1 MPFDKPQGKLDQFF
15 LLSQDLFLC
24 IDFAGILLNVNPMF
38 ETLLGYP
45 AGELLG
51 KPCGK
56 VVDPRDIAV
65 IEEALARLQ
74 YQAKVEPF
82 DVRAVTASGER
93 LWLEVTAAVGEHV
106 IYVIARDISRR
117 KMIEKQLI
125 RNQRLFQIA
134 GETALIGGWYVEMA
148 ENQPIWS
155 NEVCR
160 LHGVPDGFKPTVDEA
175 IGFYESSSQP
185 RIRQVFAACCEHGVS
200 FDEELEII
208 TRQGVRIWVR
218 VIGNAVRDEK
228 GHIIQVQGSTQDITE
243 RKATERQLTL
253 LERSVEASTNG
264 VIIVDAQ
271 RHDLPMVY
279 VNAAFER
286 ITGYSRNQI
295 LGQNCRFLQGEETDP
310 ATLAK
315 LRQGIYTQQDVHVV
329 IRNYR
334 SNGMPFWN
342 DLYVSPVRD
351 AAGVV
356 THFVGV
362 QNDIT
367 AQREYQAQLRH
378 NANHDALTG
387 LPNRL
392 LLDQRL
398 AQGCL
403 LAKRYRRYI
412 AVLFVDLDDFK
423 PINDTLGHEVGDHI
437 LIEVA
442 KRLEEE
448 LRPWDT
454 VARFGGDEFIVLLPD
469 LAHEED
475 VMQVVERLLARLSA
489 AYWYRGSE
497 LRITAS
503 MGIATNDGTISEPRQ
518 LIQQADLAMYKAK
531 RQGRNTYQ
539 WYTHELNRKVAERV
553 SLRHALQQAI
563 EQSQFELHYQ
573 PQIHGPTGRVTGVE
587 ALIRWYHPERGYV
600 SPGQFISLAEDT
612 GQIMPISEW
621 VLERACT
628 DAVTLNEPTMTST
641 PVTMAVNIS
650 PMQFQRAGFLASIQ
664 AVLKKTGLAPEL
676 LELELTEGVLM
687 DSTEHAIQTLRD
699 LRALGVHIALDDFG
713 TGFSSLSYLKHLPI
727 NKLKIDRSFIRDVVN
742 DTRDAAIVDGVVTMA
757 AKLGLEVLIEGVETA
772 AQYAYLNAR
781 HSTHFQGFYFARPM
795 PFTAIRTFLN
805 ESPYPFSDPEPHP
818 T

>member
-1 MPFDKPQGKLDQFF
+1 MPVVKSQGKLDQFF
-15 LLSQDLFLC
+15 LLSQDLFFS

-45 AGELLG
+45 ASAWIGES
-51 KPCGK
+51 CGK
-56 VVDPRDIAV
+56 VVDRRDIPV

-74 YQAKVEPF
+74 SQKKVPPF
-82 DVRAVTASGER
+82 DVRAVTAEGKMV
-93 LWLEVTAAVGEHV
+93 WLEVTAAVGEHV

-117 KMIEKQLI
+117 KTVEKQLI

-134 GETALIGGWYVEMA
+134 GETALIGGWYVDMA
-148 ENQPIWS
+148 ERLPIWS

-160 LHGVPDGFKPTVDEA
+160 LHGVSPGFQPTVEEA
-175 IGFYESSSQP
+175 IDFYAPSSRP
-185 RIRQVFAACCEHGVS
+185 RIREVFEACCESGVS

-208 TRQGVRIWVR
+208 TRQEVKLWVR
-218 VIGNAVRDEK
+218 VIGKAVRDEL
-228 GHIIQVQGSTQDITE
+228 GQIIQVQGSTQNITE

-253 LERSVEASTNG
+253 LERSVESSTNG

-271 RHDLPMVY
+271 GHDLPMVY

-286 ITGYSRNQI
+286 ITGYSRDMA

-310 ATLAK
+310 ATLDQ
-315 LRQGIYTQQDVHVV
+315 LRRGIHAQQEVHVV

-334 SNGMPFWN
+334 RNGVPFWN
-342 DLYVSPVRD
+342 DLYISPVRD
-351 AAGVV
+351 TAGAV
-356 THFVGV
+356 THFIGV

-367 AQREYQAQLRH
+367 AQRESQAQLRH
-378 NANHDALTG
+378 NACHDALTG

-403 LAKRYRRYI
+403 LAKRYHRYI

-469 LAHEED
+469 LAHEKD

-489 AYWYRGSE
+489 PYWYRGSE

-503 MGIATNDGTISEPRQ
+503 IGIATDDGTISEPRQ

-531 RQGRNTYQ
+531 RQGRNTYE
-539 WYTHELNRKVAERV
+539 WYTDELNRKVSERV
-553 SLRHALQQAI
+553 NLRHALQQAI

-573 PQIHGPTGRVTGVE
+573 PQIHGPTGGVSGVE
-587 ALIRWYHPERGYV
+587 ALIRWYHPERGNI

-621 VLERACT
+621 VLERACR
-628 DAVTLNEPTMTST
+628 DAVRLNASANM

-650 PMQFQRAGFLASIQ
+650 PMQFQRSGFLASIQ
-664 AVLKKTGLAPEL
+664 QVLEKSGLAPEL

-687 DSTEHAIQTLRD
+687 DSTEHAIKTLQD
-699 LRALGVHIALDDFG
+699 LRSLGVHIALDDFG
-713 TGFSSLSYLKHLPI
+713 TGFSSLSYLKRLPI
-727 NKLKIDRSFIRDVVN
+727 NKLKIDRSFVRDVVN
-742 DTRDAAIVDGVVTMA
+742 DSRDAAIVDGVVTMA

-772 AQYAYLNAR
+772 EQYAYLNAR

-795 PFTAIRTFLN
+795 PFSAIRTFLR
-805 ESPYPFSDPEPHP
+805 ESPYPFSDLEPQP

>member
-1 MPFDKPQGKLDQFF
+1 MPFVKSQGKLDQFF
-15 LLSQDLFLC
+15 LLSQDLFFC
-24 IDFAGILLNVNPMF
+24 IDFTGIFLNVNPMF
-38 ETLLGYP
+38 ETLLGYS
-45 AGELLG
+45 ASEWIG
-51 KPCGK
+51 KSCGK
-56 VVDPRDIAV
+56 VVDHRDIAV
-65 IEEALARLQ
+65 IVEALARLQ
-74 YQAKVEPF
+74 SQKKVPPF
-82 DVRAVTASGER
+82 DVRAITAEGKIV
-93 LWLEVTAAVGEHV
+93 WLEVTAAVGEQV
-106 IYVIARDISRR
+106 IYVIARDFSRR
-117 KMIEKQLI
+117 KAVEKQLI

-134 GETALIGGWYVEMA
+134 GETALIGGWYVDMSEML
-148 ENQPIWS
+148 PIWS

-160 LHGVPDGFKPTVDEA
+160 LHGVLPGFQPTVKEA
-175 IGFYESSSQP
+175 IDFYAPSSEP
-185 RIRQVFAACCEHGVS
+185 RIREVFEDCCKHGIS

-208 TRQGVRIWVR
+208 TRQEVRLWVR
-218 VIGNAVRDEK
+218 VIGRAVRDEL
-228 GHIIQVQGSTQDITE
+228 GQIIQVQGSTQDITE

-253 LERSVEASTNG
+253 LERSVESSTNG
-264 VIIVDAQ
+264 VVIVDAQ
-271 RHDLPMVY
+271 RHDLPIVY
-279 VNAAFER
+279 INAAFER
-286 ITGYSRNQI
+286 ITGYSRDMV
-295 LGQNCRFLQGEETDP
+295 LGQNCRFLQGKESDP

-315 LRQGIYTQQDVHVV
+315 LRKGIHSQQEVHVV

-334 SNGMPFWN
+334 RNGAPFWN
-342 DLYVSPVRD
+342 DLYISPVRD
-351 AAGVV
+351 AIGAV

-398 AQGCL
+398 EQGCL
-403 LAKRYRRYI
+403 MAKRYHRYI

-469 LAHEED
+469 LAYEKD
-475 VMQVVERLLARLSA
+475 VMQVVERLLACLSA
-489 AYWYRGSE
+489 PYWYRGGE

-503 MGIATNDGTISEPRQ
+503 MGIATDDGTINEPRQ

-539 WYTHELNRKVAERV
+539 WYTDELNRKVFERV
-553 SLRHALQQAI
+553 NLRHALQQAI

-573 PQIHGPTGRVTGVE
+573 PQIYGPTGQVSGVE
-587 ALIRWYHPERGYV
+587 ALIRWYHPERGNI

-621 VLERACT
+621 VLERACR
-628 DAVTLNEPTMTST
+628 DAVRLNASATM

-650 PMQFQRAGFLASIQ
+650 PMQFQRSGFLASIQ
-664 AVLKKTGLAPEL
+664 RVLKQSGLAPEL

-687 DSTEHAIQTLRD
+687 ESTEHAIQTLQD
-699 LRALGVHIALDDFG
+699 LRSLGVHIALDDFG

-727 NKLKIDRSFIRDVVN
+727 NKLKIDRSFVRDVVT
-742 DTRDAAIVDGVVTMA
+742 DPRDAAIVDGVVTMV

-772 AQYAYLNAR
+772 EQYEYLNAR
-781 HSTHFQGFYFARPM
+781 HSTYFQGFYFARPM
-795 PFTAIRTFLN
+795 SFSALRSFLD
-805 ESPYPFSDPEPHP
+805 ESPHPFSGPEPP
-818 T
+818 ST